1 MKWVLV
7 EVFTNPHVSGPQ
19 PFQHQAPV
27 SWKMIFPQTRQGR
40 DGFRMIQTY
49 DIYYI
54 FYFFYYYISSTSNHQ
69 ALDPGGWDPCMWSQH
84 PQKVLPCCLHA
95 GGLVAQLCPAL
106 ATPTQGLNPGL
117 LHCRKILYDLSYQ
130 GSTMWVSWSENRSVV
145 SDSLRPDGLNSPG
158 QNTGVGS
165 LSLLQGIFPTQGSN
179 PGLPHWRQILYQL
192 SHQGSPRTLE

>member
-1 MKWVLV
+1 MVPNLFSTRHRFHGRWFFHRPGKGGM
-7 EVFTNPHVSGPQ
+7 VSGWFKHMTFIIYFISFIITSAPPQ
-19 PFQHQAPV
+19 IIRHKILEA
-27 SWKMIFPQTRQGR
+27 G
-40 DGFRMIQTY
+40 
-49 DIYYI
+49 
-54 FYFFYYYISSTSNHQ
+54 
-69 ALDPGGWDPCMWSQH
+69 DPCMWSQH